1 MIHQFFSSFLEVR
14 SFFAALQAVRHSLQC
29 AVHGGV
35 RGQSLLKIEIY
46 NRARKPVFKKTV
58 FLKPV

>member
-14 SFFAALQAVRHSLQC
+14 SFFAALQAVPHCLQC

-46 NRARKPVFKKTV
+46 NRPRKPVFQKL
-58 FLKPV
+58 F